1 MSDKQSQEANHKFQ
15 SSKTHAAEAA
25 RELREAAAAKAN
37 DLRETLT
44 ERAGEY
50 RERANR
56 VWSDTSVRARTLQE
70 DGEDY
75 IRENPL
81 QAVGFALAAGFV
93 LGLILRR

>member
-1 MSDKQSQEANHKFQ
+1 MSEKEHKEPTDKFQ
-15 SSKTHAAEAA
+15 SSKSHATEAA
-25 RELREAAAAKAN
+25 REFREAAAAKAH

-50 RERANR
+50 RERANQ
-56 VWSDTSVRARTLQE
+56 VWSDTTVRARTLQE

-81 QAVGFALAAGFV
+81 QAVGVALAAGFV
-93 LGLILRR
+93 LGVILRR

>member
-1 MSDKQSQEANHKFQ
+1 MSEKTTQEANHKFK
-15 SSKTHAAEAA
+15 SGKTHAAEAA
-25 RELREAAAAKAN
+25 REFREAAAAKAH
-37 DLRETLT
+37 DIRDTLT

-56 VWSDTSVRARTLQE
+56 VWSDTTVRARTLQE

-75 IRENPL
+75 IRENPI
-81 QAVGFALAAGFV
+81 QAVGFALVAGFV

>member
-1 MSDKQSQEANHKFQ
+1 MSEKTSHEPKDKFQ
-15 SSKTHAAEAA
+15 SGKTHAAEAA
-25 RELREAAAAKAN
+25 REFREAATAKAH

-50 RERANR
+50 RDRANR
-56 VWSDTSVRARTLQE
+56 AWSDTTVRARSLQE

-81 QAVGFALAAGFV
+81 QAVGVALAAGFV

>member
-1 MSDKQSQEANHKFQ
+1 MSEKSSQEANHKFQ
-15 SSKTHAAEAA
+15 SSKSHAAEAA
-25 RELREAAAAKAN
+25 REFREAAAAKAS
-37 DLRETLT
+37 DLRDTLN

-50 RERANR
+50 RDRASR
-56 VWSDTSVRARTLQE
+56 AWSDTTVRARGLQE

-81 QAVGFALAAGFV
+81 QAVGLALAAGFV